1 MTDTTTTKTL
11 PTTTDLAEQ
20 YATARR
26 QRADGWLPEK
36 QRRFLEAIAE
46 GNTVEVACY
55 SVGMSPASA
64 YALRNRAAGRVF
76 AMGWDAAARLARQR
90 FADVLTSR
98 ALDGFEETWTRPNG
112 ETFTRRRYDN
122 RLAMAM
128 LSRLDRQVEARAATA
143 EGEAARLIAQDFDA
157 WLDLVEAGEGSA
169 RAGAFLCGRIAAEP
183 QADPDLAA
191 IQGLARADRWL
202 RTGAA
207 AAGEVDVRDLDPADR
222 AGWTAEQWQRAEAAG
237 LLAFAAPPETPAAEA
252 EAEAA
257 HVSPLYQ
264 LSDYRVWYDEA
275 EEGWRT
281 DFPPPPGYAGVEEG
295 AYGEED
301 YVRELSPEELAVV
314 LAREEADQAEER
326 AGEEAARDAYFG
338 FAIPSEPPAS
348 PPDST
353 APAEGAGQAPPAG
366 EAATLH

>member
-1 MTDTTTTKTL
+1 MTDDTTETL

-46 GNTVEVACY
+46 GNTVDVACY
-55 SVGMSPASA
+55 YVGMSPASA

-90 FADVLTSR
+90 FSDVLTSR
-98 ALDGFEETWTRPNG
+98 ALDGYEESWTRPDG
-112 ETFTRRRYDN
+112 ETYTRRRYDN

-128 LSRLDRQVEARAATA
+128 LARLDRQVEAQAATA

-157 WLDLVEAGEGSA
+157 YLNLVEAGEGPA
-169 RAGAFLCGRIAAEP
+169 RAGVFLCGRIAAEP

-252 EAEAA
+252 EAETA
-257 HVSPLYQ
+257 HISPLYQ
-264 LSDYRVWYDEA
+264 LSEYRVWYDEA
-275 EEGWRT
+275 EAGWRT

-295 AYGEED
+295 AYGEDD

-338 FAIPSEPPAS
+338 FAAAPEPPAAPAGS
-348 PPDST
+348 A
-353 APAEGAGQAPPAG
+353 APAEDAGQAPPAG
-366 EAATLH
+366 ETATLH